1 MTDAGFIMLA
11 LVLFALSGLYVRGC
25 ARLTGA
31 STAVPDR
38 SDGDRS

>member
-1 MTDAGFIMLA
+1 MADAGFIVLA
-11 LVLFALSGLYVRGC
+11 LALFALSGLYVRGC

-38 SDGDRS
+38 SAGDQS